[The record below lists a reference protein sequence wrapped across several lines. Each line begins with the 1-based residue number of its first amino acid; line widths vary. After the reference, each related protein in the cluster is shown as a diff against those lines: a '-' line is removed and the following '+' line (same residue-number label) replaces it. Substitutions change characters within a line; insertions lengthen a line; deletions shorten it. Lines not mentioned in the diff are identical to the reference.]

1 MRVPFV
7 WAIPVACV
15 VASVSACTQSSGG
28 VPTESS
34 GNTLSLET
42 RLAVESRAGAGDDSD
57 EVGLRARAAKGL
69 QISPVPLR
77 TSGLTR
83 RQMLRVGLGSYI
95 VNGTADCN
103 GCHGSAAG
111 FLAGGNPFFLDRA
124 RHVVWSRNLT
134 PDANTGLTLTED
146 QFVQTIRTG
155 KDHLD
160 QSRML
165 VVMPWL
171 IYRWMSDED
180 LKAVYAYLRAVP
192 PAQNAVPPDNKSD
205 LPLPP
210 AVPFPGKYTDGE
222 IDRRLPHDARSFS
235 PRRGLAIAPRAH
247 PADLE
252 DLEDDELRS
261 YALGSY
267 IANSMSACNECHT
280 NPDRT
285 PDSSKINTA
294 AYLSGGTVFAVP
306 PPLQPVLHQV
316 RATSA
321 NLVGEQYGFFNEPE
335 DSYARFS
342 AIIHTQSHADETPP
356 RPLGFPMVLIA
367 GNLSKVLDEDLRA
380 IYAYVKGVPSVAGAA
395 DQPRQDYAR
404 YCQSSTDCQAGESCA
419 SNECVGKA
427 CAADID
433 CDTCQTCAGGACAAP
448 ATNSA
453 CLASAR

>member
-1 MRVPFV
+1 MRIPFV

-15 VASVSACTQSSGG
+15 VACVSGCTQPSGA
-28 VPTESS
+28 VPSESS
-34 GNTLSLET
+34 SNTLSLEN
-42 RLAVESRAGAGDDSD
+42 RLAAESRDDSD
-57 EVGLRARAAKGL
+57 EVGVKARAAQGL
-69 QISPVPLR
+69 RISPVAVR

-111 FLAGGNPFFLDRA
+111 FLAGGNPFSLGGA
-124 RHVVWSRNLT
+124 GVVYARNL
-134 PDANTGLTLTED
+134 TGLTLTED
-146 QFVQTIRTG
+146 QFMETMRTG
-155 KDHLD
+155 KDHRD
-160 QSRML
+160 QSGML

-171 IYRWMSDED
+171 IFRWMSDED

-192 PAQNAVPPDNKSD
+192 PVQNAVRSDDKSN
-205 LPLPP
+205 LHLPP

-222 IDRRLPHDARSFS
+222 IDRPLPHEARSFS

-247 PADLE
+247 PE

-267 IANSMSACNECHT
+267 IANSMTACNECHT

-285 PDSSKINTA
+285 PSKINTA
-294 AYLSGGTVFAVP
+294 AYLSGGTVFGVP

-316 RATSA
+316 RAMSA

-335 DSYARFS
+335 DSYDRFRT
-342 AIIHTQSHADETPP
+342 IIQTRSHADETPP

-367 GNLSKVLDEDLRA
+367 GNLSKVLDDDLRA
-380 IYAYVKGVPSVAGAA
+380 IYDYVKGVPSVTGTA

-404 YCQSSTDCQAGESCA
+404 YCQSSTDCNAGESCA

-427 CAADID
+427 CAVDID

>member
-1 MRVPFV
+1 MRIPFV

-15 VASVSACTQSSGG
+15 VACVSGCTQPSGS
-28 VPTESS
+28 VPSESS
-34 GNTLSLET
+34 SNTLSLEN
-42 RLAVESRAGAGDDSD
+42 RLAAESRDDSD
-57 EVGLRARAAKGL
+57 EVGVRARAAQGL
-69 QISPVPLR
+69 RISPVAVR

-124 RHVVWSRNLT
+124 GHVVWSRNLT

-192 PAQNAVPPDNKSD
+192 PVQNAVPPDNKSD

-222 IDRRLPHDARSFS
+222 IDRPLPHEARSFS

-247 PADLE
+247 PE

-267 IANSMSACNECHT
+267 IANSMTACNECHT

-285 PDSSKINTA
+285 PSKINTA
-294 AYLSGGTVFAVP
+294 AYLSGGTVFGVP

-316 RATSA
+316 RAMSA

-335 DSYARFS
+335 DSYDRFRT
-342 AIIHTQSHADETPP
+342 IIQTRSHADETPP

-367 GNLSKVLDEDLRA
+367 GNLSKVLDDDLRA
-380 IYAYVKGVPSVAGAA
+380 IYDYVKGVPSVTGTA

-404 YCQSSTDCQAGESCA
+404 YCQSSTDCNAGESCA

-427 CAADID
+427 CAVDID